1 MTARNH
7 SQPSIDTSLRDERET
22 ENAPNNRVK
31 HLLLN
36 KRAGVYKLLTGD
48 SSLVVDGRS
57 VEALRRNAEE
67 RVSRRPAEAEYAASG
82 YPSLT
87 YRSSRTKK
95 EKKKRR
101 GSSGSASP
109 DTGFASSWHPGQWD
123 EKEEE
128 NEDTKTPHLIGGCD
142 MRKSR
147 AKSKTSSNG
156 FSRSWSVGST
166 LWEEK
171 QTTPEEGP
179 PALRLS
185 NCLSEG
191 TDVDDLSL
199 SSLLSEDEDRP
210 SSSKDVCHGDS
221 IDTLMSGGGSKAAPV
236 KSITHQNKTV
246 GHRRS
251 GPYDFT
257 QSDTSL
263 LSSCSNMSMKSAPD
277 PIILRKKSQPRH
289 RCQEVNGA
297 VTGIVKAPR
306 YSRQTTDPTLASSD
320 ASNISCTSQPRANR
334 TFQRMNSLP
343 VNAMRWKSAAE
354 PSDSGFYRRS
364 YSSCESWVPKGVDFS
379 ANKEVYVYEK

>member
-1 MTARNH
+1 MTARTH
-7 SQPSIDTSLRDERET
+7 SPPSIDTSLRDERET

-48 SSLVVDGRS
+48 GSLVVDGRS
-57 VEALRRNAEE
+57 VEALRRNAEK

-87 YRSSRTKK
+87 YRSTRTKK

-101 GSSGSASP
+101 GSSSGSASL
-109 DTGFASSWHPGQWD
+109 DTGFSSSWHPGQWD

-128 NEDTKTPHLIGGCD
+128 TPHLIAGCD
-142 MRKSR
+142 KRKSR

-156 FSRSWSVGST
+156 FSMSWSAGST
-166 LWEEK
+166 LWEGKE
-171 QTTPEEGP
+171 TIPEDEP

-185 NCLSEG
+185 ACLSEG
-191 TDVDDLSL
+191 TDNDDLSL

-210 SSSKDVCHGDS
+210 SSSKDLCHGDS
-221 IDTLMSGGGSKAAPV
+221 IDTLMSGDGSKAAPV
-236 KSITHQNKTV
+236 KSITHQNRTV

-277 PIILRKKSQPRH
+277 PVILRKKSQPRH

-297 VTGIVKAPR
+297 ITGIVKAPR

-343 VNAMRWKSAAE
+343 VNAMRLKSVAE
-354 PSDSGFYRRS
+354 PSDSGFYRSNS

>member
-1 MTARNH
+1 MTARTH
-7 SQPSIDTSLRDERET
+7 SPPSIDTSLRDERET

-48 SSLVVDGRS
+48 GSLVVDGRS
-57 VEALRRNAEE
+57 VEALRRNAEK
-67 RVSRRPAEAEYAASG
+67 RVSRRPAEADYAASG

-87 YRSSRTKK
+87 YRSTRTKK

-101 GSSGSASP
+101 GSSSGSASL
-109 DTGFASSWHPGQWD
+109 DTGFSSSWHPGQWD

-128 NEDTKTPHLIGGCD
+128 TPHLIAGCD
-142 MRKSR
+142 KRKSR

-156 FSRSWSVGST
+156 FSMSWSAGST
-166 LWEEK
+166 LWEGKE
-171 QTTPEEGP
+171 TIPEDEP

-185 NCLSEG
+185 ACLSEG
-191 TDVDDLSL
+191 TDNDDLSL

-210 SSSKDVCHGDS
+210 SSSKDLCHGDS
-221 IDTLMSGGGSKAAPV
+221 IDTLMSGDGSKAAPV
-236 KSITHQNKTV
+236 KSITHQNRTV

-277 PIILRKKSQPRH
+277 PVILRKKSQPRH

-297 VTGIVKAPR
+297 ITGIVKAPR

-343 VNAMRWKSAAE
+343 VNAIRRKSAAE